1 MFANLVQFHKELSKL
16 APIIKQLCEDEHYFD
31 LIHKKEFDLIDEKE
45 FDLEFIA

>member
-1 MFANLVQFHKELSKL
+1 MSQTTKGQSGGSSSKVDE
-16 APIIKQLCEDEHYFD
+16 KDEHYFD

>member
-1 MFANLVQFHKELSKL
+1 MNPHMTHVSG
-16 APIIKQLCEDEHYFD
+16 DEHYFD